1 MGVRA
6 ILVTLMGKDNM
17 YSIRL
22 PYNTEGNYSIKDDC
36 GKILL
41 NLKGNLNEWEI
52 VSDSN
57 AKILN
62 SQYVKLQNGKLTSV
76 QSKFSI
82 INRIILKDYSM
93 YFVSLKNSDQVYIL
107 YCSPLYEEEKINFD
121 IINAKEIIVGRGADN
136 DIVYDNPLVSE
147 EHFRIF
153 LEKGKWMI
161 ENFDTKI
168 GVFVNKAQIYE
179 NIKEIKNGDIIYLL
193 GIKFVLLGNSIHILG
208 PLKKLKFKYKNLVRK
223 KEIKEFSEEPIEN
236 NQDQDNYIELYED
249 KDYFYRSP
257 RILESIKEEKINI
270 DSPPKKEEDKNSFA
284 LTIATSL
291 SMGLMSMISLI
302 NAIGRIMSGTV
313 KSSQMLITIG
323 LPICMLITAL
333 FLPVIRKIYDKKR
346 LKDKERKRQIKYR
359 KYINH
364 KIININEIMEKQISI
379 LEKNNISA
387 EECERRIIERDSSL
401 WERKIQ
407 DEDFLSIRIGTG
419 QIPLKVDISMP
430 EDSFKMEEDDLDDI
444 YNEVTKKSRMLE
456 NAPISVSLLKNNI
469 SAIICKD
476 SKKCDKF
483 MKNILMQIIAL
494 HDYSDLKI
502 VFFTKKNES
511 EKLEFVKMLPH
522 LWNDAKNMRF
532 FADDYTDMQ
541 NVSKYLEDELQKRNE
556 DEEDF
561 ISRMSNKD
569 YRMFSTYNLMVTND
583 YINISNLGIINKLLK
598 QEKNLGFSLLCI
610 TDNFSQLPNECK
622 LFIDITEDECEI
634 LENEESQNIKNK
646 VILDDADNLDFETVS
661 KVISNIPIKLKTSS
675 EYSLPSKYNF
685 LEMFDVGNIE
695 QLNILDRWTNSD
707 STSTLKTKI
716 GVDSA
721 GAPIYLDA
729 HEKYHG
735 PHGLIAGTTGSGKS
749 EFIITYILSLAI
761 NYHPDDV
768 TFVLVDYKGGGLAG
782 AFKKKNVQLPHVV
795 GTITNIDLVGLQRS
809 LESIQSELRRRQV
822 MFNKAK
828 DIANESTID
837 IYKYQKYYHEG
848 VLKEPISHLF
858 IICDEFAELK
868 QQQPDFMSELMS
880 VSRIGRSL
888 GVHLIL
894 ATQKPAGIV
903 NEQIRSNSKFGICLK
918 VQSKADSKD
927 IIKRP
932 DGATLKKAGQFY
944 INVGNDEYFALGQ
957 SGYTGVTYNPSDQ
970 IVKDIDNSVEFIS
983 NTGVVIKSLE
993 QKVEKKVTNVS
1004 GDQLTNVVNYICKLA
1019 DEKNI
1024 KENQLWLDPI
1034 PEKIFIEDIRRQYNI
1049 KSNKNEINPIIGEYD
1064 DPLNQKQGEV
1074 SLNFSEEGNT
1084 ILFGS
1089 ADSGKEMFINTV
1101 LYDSTNNHTTQELQY
1116 YILDFG
1122 TEIFRMYSESPH
1134 VGDVV
1139 CSGDNEKIMR
1149 LFKFIN
1155 SEVKRRKKILLK
1167 YNGDYKLY
1175 NRISE
1180 NIMPMLIIIIND
1192 FGTFIQEY
1200 PVYETDI
1207 LSLTKDCIKY
1217 GILFFITVNNPN
1229 EVRGRLLQNFG
1240 KKITLQLVKSDDYY
1254 FIFNKA
1260 RKKRPS
1266 NLYGR
1271 GLITLNDD
1279 NVFEFQT
1286 ARMCELEDTNEFIK
1300 KFIKK
1305 QKKINKISAKKIPIL
1320 PSKIKFK
1327 DVKSSFKGLNGI
1339 PIGIYSKN
1347 IKVCTHDFSSDLIN
1361 IITSKDLNNCK
1372 IFIKYLIKE
1381 LEILKNV
1388 KLQIIDLDNFLELGV
1403 QNAREEFQK
1412 FVSTME
1418 NIAKTKKIKIE
1429 EKNLESQENST
1440 GRVGRVSLANLLV
1453 PKVQKSNENE
1463 TNSNI
1468 ERNDKNLENLK
1479 EENTKTETTN
1489 EKNEK
1494 NIITEEI
1501 VDKYLLY
1508 IIIGMDK
1515 FIAGIGLDKEKFTQN
1530 LKIAEIA
1537 GNCSFIIIDNAA
1549 KMKSHQMDS
1558 WYKSYA
1564 TSGNGIW
1571 IGNGFDSQY
1580 VFSYENERRLINGR
1594 CGMSMGYYIKNENA
1608 KLIKLLGIEEK
1619 EDDDDE

>member
-502 VFFTKKNES
+502 VFLTKKNES

-569 YRMFSTYNLMVTND
+569 YRMFSTYYLIVTND

-749 EFIITYILSLAI
+749 EFIITYILS
-761 NYHPDDV
+761 
-768 TFVLVDYKGGGLAG
+768 
-782 AFKKKNVQLPHVV
+782 
-795 GTITNIDLVGLQRS
+795 
-809 LESIQSELRRRQV
+809 
-822 MFNKAK
+822 
-828 DIANESTID
+828 
-837 IYKYQKYYHEG
+837 
-848 VLKEPISHLF
+848 
-858 IICDEFAELK
+858 
-868 QQQPDFMSELMS
+868 
-880 VSRIGRSL
+880 
-888 GVHLIL
+888 
-894 ATQKPAGIV
+894 
-903 NEQIRSNSKFGICLK
+903 
-918 VQSKADSKD
+918 
-927 IIKRP
+927 
-932 DGATLKKAGQFY
+932 
-944 INVGNDEYFALGQ
+944 
-957 SGYTGVTYNPSDQ
+957 
-970 IVKDIDNSVEFIS
+970 
-983 NTGVVIKSLE
+983 
-993 QKVEKKVTNVS
+993 
-1004 GDQLTNVVNYICKLA
+1004 
-1019 DEKNI
+1019 
-1024 KENQLWLDPI
+1024 
-1034 PEKIFIEDIRRQYNI
+1034 
-1049 KSNKNEINPIIGEYD
+1049 
-1064 DPLNQKQGEV
+1064 
-1074 SLNFSEEGNT
+1074 
-1084 ILFGS
+1084 
-1089 ADSGKEMFINTV
+1089 
-1101 LYDSTNNHTTQELQY
+1101 
-1116 YILDFG
+1116 
-1122 TEIFRMYSESPH
+1122 
-1134 VGDVV
+1134 
-1139 CSGDNEKIMR
+1139 
-1149 LFKFIN
+1149 
-1155 SEVKRRKKILLK
+1155 
-1167 YNGDYKLY
+1167 
-1175 NRISE
+1175 
-1180 NIMPMLIIIIND
+1180 
-1192 FGTFIQEY
+1192 
-1200 PVYETDI
+1200 
-1207 LSLTKDCIKY
+1207 
-1217 GILFFITVNNPN
+1217 
-1229 EVRGRLLQNFG
+1229 
-1240 KKITLQLVKSDDYY
+1240 
-1254 FIFNKA
+1254 
-1260 RKKRPS
+1260 
-1266 NLYGR
+1266 
-1271 GLITLNDD
+1271 
-1279 NVFEFQT
+1279 
-1286 ARMCELEDTNEFIK
+1286 
-1300 KFIKK
+1300 
-1305 QKKINKISAKKIPIL
+1305 
-1320 PSKIKFK
+1320 
-1327 DVKSSFKGLNGI
+1327 
-1339 PIGIYSKN
+1339 
-1347 IKVCTHDFSSDLIN
+1347 
-1361 IITSKDLNNCK
+1361 
-1372 IFIKYLIKE
+1372 
-1381 LEILKNV
+1381 
-1388 KLQIIDLDNFLELGV
+1388 
-1403 QNAREEFQK
+1403 
-1412 FVSTME
+1412 
-1418 NIAKTKKIKIE
+1418 
-1429 EKNLESQENST
+1429 
-1440 GRVGRVSLANLLV
+1440 
-1453 PKVQKSNENE
+1453 
-1463 TNSNI
+1463 
-1468 ERNDKNLENLK
+1468 
-1479 EENTKTETTN
+1479 
-1489 EKNEK
+1489 
-1494 NIITEEI
+1494 
-1501 VDKYLLY
+1501 
-1508 IIIGMDK
+1508 
-1515 FIAGIGLDKEKFTQN
+1515 
-1530 LKIAEIA
+1530 
-1537 GNCSFIIIDNAA
+1537 
-1549 KMKSHQMDS
+1549 
-1558 WYKSYA
+1558 
-1564 TSGNGIW
+1564 
-1571 IGNGFDSQY
+1571 
-1580 VFSYENERRLINGR
+1580 
-1594 CGMSMGYYIKNENA
+1594 
-1608 KLIKLLGIEEK
+1608 
-1619 EDDDDE
+1619 